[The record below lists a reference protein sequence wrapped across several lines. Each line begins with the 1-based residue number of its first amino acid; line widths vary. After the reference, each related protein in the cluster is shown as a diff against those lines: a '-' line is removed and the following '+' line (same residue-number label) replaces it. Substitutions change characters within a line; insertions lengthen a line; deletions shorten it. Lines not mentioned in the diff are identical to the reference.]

1 MRCFFLLPCMPSN
14 LWSRVRHGEFYIVG
28 GCVFLHSCKC
38 CWALPWDAAKLL
50 GYSLLHGT
58 SEAFSLG
65 LIFPLYWGDTIPYAS
80 WCTTFSTLAAGN
92 MKCFQH
98 CVSSEDCAFCFFRGR
113 GGLSLTC
120 GDPLQISG
128 ALSLCSSPGLVFC
141 PAKNSVTLLASP
153 DPELLSA
160 ALDVLSR
167 W

>member
-113 GGLSLTC
+113 GVFPWLAGTLCRS
-120 GDPLQISG
+120 PE
-128 ALSLCSSPGLVFC
+128 LSLCAAPPVWSSALLR
-141 PAKNSVTLLASP
+141 TL
-153 DPELLSA
+153 
-160 ALDVLSR
+160 
-167 W
+167 